1 MEKNIHYQCFIN
13 MDDFLK
19 TSAHL
24 YMSMNKE
31 HGSFIALKLRTMQY
45 KGYLQFLAEW
55 NEIPHSNKNKDSRE
69 TTNSYISSSYSL
81 FKVSLYTLPY
91 GIGETFM

>member
-55 NEIPHSNKNKDSRE
+55 NEIPHSNKNRI
-69 TTNSYISSSYSL
+69 TNTRIQGRQPIPIYPAVTHFLRSA
-81 FKVSLYTLPY
+81 YTLY
-91 GIGETFM
+91 LME